1 MVWLDMAGIQA
12 GGAEAEAGDETQEED
27 FRGLIDKIK
36 NNESPLFI
44 FVFTSITLGDGSKRY
59 CRN

>member
-44 FVFTSITLGDGSKRY
+44 FVFTSITLGD
-59 CRN
+59 